1 MLHEQE
7 HGPVADDAR
16 KMTKAAPN
24 AVAELTQEQRRQ
36 RQERLD
42 RELRA
47 VEADHESIVH
57 AMYPHPE
64 NGTCFGEINII
75 TQVCS
80 FALAPVAAYAVC
92 ACACACA
99 MMFSSQSCRKC
110 CRSWAR

>member
-1 MLHEQE
+1 M
-7 HGPVADDAR
+7 ADDAR

-24 AVAELTQEQRRQ
+24 AVAELTQEQRRL
-36 RQERLD
+36 RQERID

-80 FALAPVAAYAVC
+80 FTPLPSHSLLRLLTPCAVVLV
-92 ACACACA
+92 
-99 MMFSSQSCRKC
+99 R
-110 CRSWAR
+110 ARVRVRWCVCVCDDV